1 MQDDRLDAA
10 FDAWIGAQTA
20 ALDVVRRAT
29 EVPESDVDLA
39 EGYRWVTR
47 LARLALD
54 WIVERSDSLH
64 PQLFVL
70 QDEYRKLL
78 VDNPDVHYLFCVL
91 DDAHSYRLVGLRGEC
106 AYLGMTFGTPFGQGP
121 VEGRT
126 GTQTQTHID
135 EFELGPNGE
144 VDILI
149 APADKM
155 PDPRPRNAVVLEPGT
170 AQLAI
175 RETHFDKRP
184 EKLARLRMEL
194 VSEPGE
200 APPPP
205 LPRPK
210 SSLPKLELAAMFLTF
225 VGGTALQMW
234 HDAATNMNTF
244 GGQAGSAHVESQ
256 EDEVR
261 SHSNAEMTYHGGRFQ
276 LAKDEALVVTVHDPD
291 KPFLYWGLTLTS
303 PWMESFDYRY
313 TTTNLNN
320 KNATRFD
327 DGSWRLV
334 IAPRDPGPGVDNW
347 LDTGGRLE
355 GYMLVRW
362 VLADGPPHPSAE
374 VVNLAAVALGRGRPL
389 RQLGRL
395 GTSWTSQPFPS
406 GSLKER
412 NVS

>member
-1 MQDDRLDAA
+1 MQDERLNAA
-10 FDAWIGAQTA
+10 FDAWVQAQTA
-20 ALDVVRRAT
+20 ALDVVRQAT
-29 EVPESDVDLA
+29 EVPESGVDLA

-47 LARLALD
+47 LSRLALD
-54 WIVERSDSLH
+54 WIVERSDPLH
-64 PQLFVL
+64 PQLFTL
-70 QDEYRKLL
+70 QDDYRKLL
-78 VDNPDVHYLFCVL
+78 VDNPDVHYLFSVL
-91 DDAHSYRLVGLRGEC
+91 DDSRSYRLTGYRGDC

-121 VEGRT
+121 VAGRT

-155 PDPRPRNAVVLEPGT
+155 PHPRPRNAVVLEPGT

-175 RETHFDKRP
+175 RETHFDKKT
-184 EKLARLRMEL
+184 EKLSDLRMEL
-194 VSEPGE
+194 VPEPGE
-200 APPPP
+200 LVPPP
-205 LPRPK
+205 LL
-210 SSLPKLELAAMFLTF
+210 SAEELAPKLEFAAMFLTF

-244 GGQAGSAHVESQ
+244 GGQAGSAHVAAQ

-261 SHSNAEMTYHGGRFQ
+261 THTNAEMTYHGGRFK
-276 LAKDEALVVTVHDPD
+276 LAEDEALVVTVQEPD

-313 TTTNLNN
+313 ATTNLNN
-320 KNATRFD
+320 KRSKRSE

-334 IAPRDPGPGVDNW
+334 IAPSDPGPGVDNW

-362 VLADGPPHPSAE
+362 VLADEPPHPTAQ
-374 VVNLAAVALGRGRPL
+374 VVKVAAL
-389 RQLGRL
+389 
-395 GTSWTSQPFPS
+395 
-406 GSLKER
+406 
-412 NVS
+412 

>member
-1 MQDDRLDAA
+1 MRDERLDAA
-10 FDAWIGAQTA
+10 FEAWLQAQTA
-20 ALDVVRRAT
+20 ALDVVRQAT

-47 LARLALD
+47 LSRLALD
-54 WIVERSDSLH
+54 WIVEGSDPLH
-64 PQLFVL
+64 PEVFTL
-70 QDEYRKLL
+70 QDEYKKLL

-91 DDAHSYRLVGLRGEC
+91 DDTHVYRLTGFRGEC
-106 AYLGMTFGTPFGQGP
+106 AYLGMTFGTAFGQGP
-121 VEGRT
+121 AGGRT
-126 GTQTQTHID
+126 GTQTQTNID

-155 PDPRPRNAVVLEPGT
+155 PDPPPRNAVVLEPGT

-184 EKLARLRMEL
+184 EKFSRLRMEL
-194 VSEPGE
+194 VPEPGE
-200 APPPP
+200 VVPPP
-205 LPRPK
+205 LLSPEE
-210 SSLPKLELAAMFLTF
+210 LAPKLEFAAMFLTF

-234 HDAATNMNTF
+234 RDAATNRNTF
-244 GGQAGSAHVESQ
+244 GGQSGAAHVAAQ

-261 SHSNAEMTYHGGRFQ
+261 THTNAEMTYHGGRFE
-276 LAKDEALVVTVHDPD
+276 LAEDEALVVTVHEPD

-320 KNATRFD
+320 KNAKRSD

-334 IAPRDPGPGVDNW
+334 IAPRDPGPGVENW
-347 LDTGGRLE
+347 LDSGGRLE

-362 VLADGPPHPSAE
+362 VLADGPPHPSAA
-374 VVNLAAVALGRGRPL
+374 VVKL
-389 RQLGRL
+389 
-395 GTSWTSQPFPS
+395 S
-406 GSLKER
+406 SL
-412 NVS
+412 